1 MDIATVIG
9 LVVGCGIVIGLMGHN
24 IGLFWSLHAFIVVF
38 GGLVG
43 STFVKFSMGDLKV
56 AGKIL
61 KKAFFTSHED
71 LKELIRQM
79 VDISNIA
86 RKNGLLALEKVKV
99 ENEFLQAALQH
110 CSDGVDPKLMKEV
123 LTKEIEYMAERHSV
137 GIIMWESMGEAAP
150 AFGMVGTLVG
160 MVEMLS
166 NMSDPSAIG
175 PSMAT
180 ALLATMYGAIVANAI
195 VIPMAIKLHHYS
207 KEEQMKC
214 QLIVDGVIG
223 IQTGLNT
230 RMLEQVL
237 KTGLSRYKRE
247 D

>member
-24 IGLFWSLHAFIVVF
+24 IGLFWSTHAFIVVF
-38 GGLVG
+38 GGLLG

-61 KKAFFTSHED
+61 GKAFFTQHED

-99 ENEFLQAALQH
+99 ENAFLQGALQH

-123 LTKEIEYMAERHSV
+123 LTKEVEYMAERHHV
-137 GIIMWESMGEAAP
+137 GILMWESMGEAAP

-166 NMSDPSAIG
+166 NMSDPSSIG

-180 ALLATMYGAIVANAI
+180 ALLATMYGAIVANTI
-195 VIPMAIKLHHYS
+195 TIPLAIKLHHYS
-207 KEEQMKC
+207 KEEQLKC
-214 QLIVDGVIG
+214 NLIIDGVIG

-237 KTGLSRYKRE
+237 KTGLARHKRE

>member
-1 MDIATVIG
+1 MDIATIIGVVIG
-9 LVVGCGIVIGLMGHN
+9 GGVVIGLMGHN
-24 IGLFWSLHAFIVVF
+24 IGLFYSTHAMIVVF
-38 GGLVG
+38 GGLLG
-43 STFVKFSMGDLKV
+43 STFVKFGMEDIKAS
-56 AGKIL
+56 GKML
-61 KKAFFTSHED
+61 KKAFVSPHED
-71 LKELIRQM
+71 LKDLIRQM

-123 LTKEIEYMAERHSV
+123 LTKEIEYMAERHHV
-137 GIIMWESMGEAAP
+137 GILMWESMGEAAP

-166 NMSDPSAIG
+166 NMSDPGSIG
-175 PSMAT
+175 GSMAT
-180 ALLATMYGAIVANAI
+180 ALLATMYGAIVANAFT
-195 VIPMAIKLHHYS
+195 IPLAIKLHHYS
-207 KEEQMKC
+207 REEQMRC